1 MDEINNT
8 NNYKAVFDSIL
19 TGVYFVNKDRVITYW
34 NNAAEKITGYPA
46 KDVIGK
52 HCWDNAVVHLDM
64 KGKNLCNDQD
74 CPVLKA
80 INDNRLVQ
88 EEAYIKHSEGF
99 RIPVD
104 SNISPIADENGVI
117 NGAVEIFTDNLAK
130 VEAFQK
136 FEKLKQLVFIDSL
149 TGVGNRRYTEIKVN
163 VKLQKLAKYAW
174 EKDFGLLFV
183 DADDFK
189 KINDEYGHEAGDR
202 ALRMIARTFINN
214 IREHDF
220 IGRWGGEEFIAVI
233 SDVDRRALFII
244 AEKLRALVEETQI
257 EYLDKKIKVT
267 VSIGATIAKRNE
279 SIGDLITRADALMYY
294 SKHLEKNCVTIG

>member
-1 MDEINNT
+1 MEKT
-8 NNYKAVFDSIL
+8 NFTIDYKAAFDSL
-19 TGVYFVNKDRVITYW
+19 NTGVYFVDKNRVITYW
-34 NNAAEKITGYPA
+34 NAAAEKITGYPA
-46 KDVIGK
+46 KDVIGR
-52 HCWDNAVVHLDM
+52 HCWDNTVVHLDM
-64 KGKNLCNDQD
+64 KGRNLCNDQD

-80 INDNRLVQ
+80 IQDKRLVQ
-88 EEAYIKHSEGF
+88 EEVYIKHAEGF

-104 SNISPIADENGVI
+104 SNISCITDEKGVI

-163 VKLQKLAKYAW
+163 VKLQKLSKYAW

-183 DADDFK
+183 DVDDFK
-189 KINDEYGHEAGDR
+189 KINDVHGHEAGDR
-202 ALRMIARTFINN
+202 ALRMVARTLISN

-233 SDVDRRALFII
+233 SEVDKKALFVI
-244 AEKLRALVEETQI
+244 AEKLRSLIQEAEIT
-257 EYLDKKIKVT
+257 YGDKKIKLT
-267 VSIGATIAKRNE
+267 VSIGATLARRNE
-279 SIGDLITRADALMYY
+279 SIGDLVNRADGLMYY

>member
-1 MDEINNT
+1 M
-8 NNYKAVFDSIL
+8 
-19 TGVYFVNKDRVITYW
+19 
-34 NNAAEKITGYPA
+34 
-46 KDVIGK
+46 
-52 HCWDNAVVHLDM
+52 
-64 KGKNLCNDQD
+64 
-74 CPVLKA
+74 
-80 INDNRLVQ
+80 
-88 EEAYIKHSEGF
+88 
-99 RIPVD
+99 
-104 SNISPIADENGVI
+104 
-117 NGAVEIFTDNLAK
+117 
-130 VEAFQK
+130 
-136 FEKLKQLVFIDSL
+136 
-149 TGVGNRRYTEIKVN
+149 GNRRYTEIKVN
-163 VKLQKLAKYAW
+163 VKLQKLSKYAW

-267 VSIGATIAKRNE
+267 VSIGATIAKRSE